1 MSKLFPAI
9 TAAKSFGVE
18 MPLAQAHD
26 RVLAALQA
34 GGFHKVDDLS
44 DEIKAEHGNTALFVY
59 GTVSGDI
66 TIALTASPSADY
78 PVSLDVQFHE
88 IEGGTQVVANASYM
102 RPITYMGAP
111 RFGPQARKW
120 HEACDS
126 AIAVVV
132 ASCEVSA

>member
-9 TAAKSFGVE
+9 AVAKSFGVE
-18 MPLAQAHD
+18 MPIAQAHE
-26 RVLAALQA
+26 RVLAALNA
-34 GGFHKVDDLS
+34 NGYHNVDDLS
-44 DEIKAEHGNTALFVY
+44 NEIKAEHGNTGLFIY

-66 TIALTASPSADY
+66 AVALAASPSAEY
-78 PVSLDVQFHE
+78 PVSVDVQFHE

-132 ASCEVSA
+132 ASCEVAS